1 MKRLFAILLL
11 AFAAGA
17 AHCAPAKA
25 PLYLASC
32 QPFVKGGTGNYFVA
46 PEFSQG
52 GYGLHFAWACQN
64 TKTKTVHMYYYACAY
79 SSCSAPKLITTLWR
93 VTTGQTT
100 LVKEWE
106 ANTTITAE
114 PSPASLDGLLLVEAR
129 QNLSRLRARVLQQLK
144 T

>member
-1 MKRLFAILLL
+1 MKRLFTILLL
-11 AFAAGA
+11 TLVASA
-17 AHCAPAKA
+17 AHCTPTKA

-64 TKTKTVHMYYYACAY
+64 TKTKTVHMYYYTCAY
-79 SSCSAPKLITTLWR
+79 ASCSAPQLITTLWR

-100 LVKEWE
+100 LVKEWQ
-106 ANTTITAE
+106 AHTTITTE
-114 PSPASLDGLLLVEAR
+114 PSPASPDGLLMVEAR
-129 QNLSRLRARVLQQLK
+129 QNLARLRTRVIEKAKQ
-144 T
+144 